1 VKILH
6 RYVLREHAGP
16 LAFATTAVTSLML
29 LNYIARSI
37 GELVGK
43 GLPWTV
49 LAEFVGL
56 SVPFTVAMTL
66 PMAVLVAVLYA
77 FSRLAAENEITAMK
91 ASGVGLNTL
100 LVPVICGGIVL
111 SLLMIAFND
120 QVLPRANHRLRT
132 LQSDIARKKPTFAL
146 KARMVNE
153 VSPGKLY
160 LVAGRLD
167 QSTNKMR
174 EVVIYDLGDPSR
186 RRTIYADSGVMAMTP
201 AGDLALT
208 LFSGSIE
215 EIKKAELG
223 ELQRVF
229 YITNHIVVSGVGNQL
244 SRSTN
249 DTYKSEREMSICE
262 LQRVVA
268 DNERALDESR
278 GEVTRTLVAAV
289 RAATTG
295 APVAAPPR
303 PPPVVQPYGRHWSLA
318 RAYCQYL
325 APLFGVH
332 AGQDEASNGGP
343 APPAPARARSPA
355 QASASPGGAAKPGT
369 TPRPRQQPYPA
380 SPPALPQNPAL
391 TMSEGPEMPPSL
403 ALAALTA
410 TIEGTRARIE
420 TDQRTQWTYD
430 VEVQKKFAIA
440 TACVVFVILGAP
452 IALRFPRGGVGL
464 VIGVSF
470 GVFALYYV
478 GLIAGEP
485 LAQNGKVSP
494 FLAMWC
500 SNIAFTIVGAYM
512 LSRAGRVGGSTRS
525 GDLDE
530 IRDAVRA
537 RLSVLARR
545 IGIPVG
551 PRQGLPA

>member
-1 VKILH
+1 
-6 RYVLREHAGP
+6 
-16 LAFATTAVTSLML
+16 
-29 LNYIARSI
+29 
-37 GELVGK
+37 
-43 GLPWTV
+43 
-49 LAEFVGL
+49 VGL
-56 SVPFTVAMTL
+56 S
-66 PMAVLVAVLYA
+66 
-77 FSRLAAENEITAMK
+77 
-91 ASGVGLNTL
+91 TL

-146 KARMVNE
+146 RARVVNE

-160 LVAGRLD
+160 LVAGRID
-167 QSTNKMR
+167 QATNKMR
-174 EVVIYDLGDPSR
+174 EVVIYDLGDPAR

-208 LFSGSIE
+208 LFSGSIQV
-215 EIKKAELG
+215 IKKAELG

-229 YITNHIVVSGVGNQL
+229 YVTNRVLVSGVGNQL

-268 DNERALDESR
+268 DNQRALDESR
-278 GEVTRTLVAAV
+278 AEVTRTLVTAV

-295 APVAAPPR
+295 APVASPPR
-303 PPPVVQPYGRHWSLA
+303 PPPAAQPYGRRWSLA
-318 RAYCQYL
+318 RAYCQGV
-325 APLFGVH
+325 APIFGVQ
-332 AGQDEASNGGP
+332 AGQYQASGGNPPPP
-343 APPAPARARSPA
+343 AALRSHAPAQSSPTSRSTARPGSPPRLAQSPAPAPSVQPQRA
-355 QASASPGGAAKPGT
+355 ASAAPT
-369 TPRPRQQPYPA
+369 TNA
-380 SPPALPQNPAL
+380 
-391 TMSEGPEMPPSL
+391 GPIAPPSL
-403 ALAALTA
+403 ALAALTS
-410 TIEGTRARIE
+410 TVEGTRARIE

-440 TACVVFVILGAP
+440 MACVVFVILGTP

-500 SNIAFTIVGAYM
+500 SNIAFTIVGIYM
-512 LSRAGRVGGSTRS
+512 LAHAGRVGASTRS
-525 GDLDE
+525 GDWSE
-530 IRDAVRA
+530 FRDAMRA
-537 RLSVLARR
+537 RLSDLARR
-545 IGIPVG
+545 IGIPAER
-551 PRQGLPA
+551 RQRLPA